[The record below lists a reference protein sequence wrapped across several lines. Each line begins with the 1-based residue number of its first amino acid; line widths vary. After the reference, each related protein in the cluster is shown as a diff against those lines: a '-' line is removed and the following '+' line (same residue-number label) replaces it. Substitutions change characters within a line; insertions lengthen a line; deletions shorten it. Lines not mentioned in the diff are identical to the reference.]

1 MTVNELIAKLKDY
14 GDEKARDLAKVRIV
28 NVKGE
33 VLEDNLDSFDVKYG
47 INSVDIPVDAYLF
60 YPSNG
65 AQDDDDDIWE
75 DDEDEDEVDNED
87 EDEEDDAGY
96 NYLEEPVQT

>member
-14 GDEKARDLAKVRIV
+14 GDEKARDLAQVRIV

-65 AQDDDDDIWE
+65 VEDDDDDDIWE
-75 DDEDEDEVDNED
+75 DEEYEE

>member
-1 MTVNELIAKLKDY
+1 MTVNELIEKLKDY
-14 GDEKARDLAKVRIV
+14 GDEKARDLAQVRIV

-60 YPSNG
+60 YPSTG
-65 AQDDDDDIWE
+65 QEDDDDIW
-75 DDEDEDEVDNED
+75 DDD
-87 EDEEDDAGY
+87 DEEDDY
-96 NYLEEPVQT
+96 EDEEEEE

>member
-1 MTVNELIAKLKDY
+1 MTVNELIEKLKDY
-14 GDEKARDLAKVRIV
+14 GDEKARDMAQVRIV

-65 AQDDDDDIWE
+65 KEDDDDIWV
-75 DDEDEDEVDNED
+75 DDEEEDE
-87 EDEEDDAGY
+87 EDEEDDAGF

>member
-14 GDEKARDLAKVRIV
+14 GDEKARDLAQVRIV

-65 AQDDDDDIWE
+65 VEDDDDDIWE
-75 DDEDEDEVDNED
+75 DDEDEDEVDNEE

>member
-1 MTVNELIAKLKDY
+1 MTVNELIEKLKDY
-14 GDEKARDLAKVRIV
+14 GDEKARDMAQVRIV
-28 NVKGE
+28 NVKGD

-65 AQDDDDDIWE
+65 TEDGEDDDDIW
-75 DDEDEDEVDNED
+75 VD
-87 EDEEDDAGY
+87 DEEDDEEDEDDAGF